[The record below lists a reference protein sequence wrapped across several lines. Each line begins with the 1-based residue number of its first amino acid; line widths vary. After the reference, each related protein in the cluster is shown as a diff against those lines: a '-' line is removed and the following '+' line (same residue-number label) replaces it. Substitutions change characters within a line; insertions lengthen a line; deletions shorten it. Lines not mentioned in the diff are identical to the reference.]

1 MKSLIIGVMALYSAS
16 AFSAIQIESSRVI
29 YSGEYKS
36 ASLTLHNASE
46 KNYIVQTW
54 LDEQANRP
62 GKEMVVTPPVLK
74 IKPDQSAVLRF
85 IYSGKGLPAD
95 RESLYWINVQEI
107 PPRAS
112 EPNVMQLA
120 IRTRLKLFY
129 RPAGLKVKLED
140 QVSHLQFIKKSDALI
155 IKNEGPLHISL
166 SQLSIQPPKSKPL
179 KLTAPMISPFGS
191 ETITFPK
198 GSQIV
203 GLTYINDYGGI
214 ADVNIH

>member
-1 MKSLIIGVMALYSAS
+1 MKSLAFILLALFSAS
-16 AFSAIQIESSRVI
+16 SFSAVQIESSRVI
-29 YSGEYKS
+29 YPGEYKS

-54 LDEQANRP
+54 LDEDANKP

-74 IKPDQSAVLRF
+74 VKPDQSAVLRF
-85 IYSGKGLPAD
+85 IYSGKGLPTD

-129 RPAGLKVKLED
+129 RPAGLNAKLED
-140 QVSHLQFIKKSDALI
+140 QVAHLTFIKSADALVV
-155 IKNEGPLHISL
+155 KNNGPLHISL
-166 SQLSIQPPKSKPL
+166 SQLVIQPPKSQIL

-198 GSQIV
+198 GSRIV

-214 ADVNIH
+214 ADVKIN

>member
-1 MKSLIIGVMALYSAS
+1 MKSLIIGLLSLYCAS
-16 AFSAIQIESSRVI
+16 AFAAIQIESSRVI

-54 LDEQANRP
+54 LDEDSNKP

-74 IKPDQSAVLRF
+74 VKADQSAVLRF
-85 IYSGKGLPAD
+85 IYSGKGLPTD

-129 RPAGLKVKLED
+129 RPVGLNVKLED
-140 QVSHLQFIKKSDALI
+140 QIRHLKFIKKSDALVV
-155 IKNEGPLHISL
+155 KNDGPLHISL
-166 SQLSIQPPKSKPL
+166 SQLIIQPPKSKEL
-179 KLTAPMISPFGS
+179 KLTAPMISPFES
-191 ETITFPK
+191 ETIMFPK
-198 GSQIV
+198 GSRIV

-214 ADVNIH
+214 ADVKIN